1 LVLNGAEFGLGS
13 RADRVALLVDVPV
26 EQAKRTPVECVGDY
40 ATFVDR
46 ASIIVLA
53 SVLGLLLTIQ
63 ASAWIFGYRKS
74 LADEAEGA

>member
-1 LVLNGAEFGLGS
+1 MSG
-13 RADRVALLVDVPV
+13 
-26 EQAKRTPVECVGDY
+26 GDY

-46 ASIIVLA
+46 SAIIVLA